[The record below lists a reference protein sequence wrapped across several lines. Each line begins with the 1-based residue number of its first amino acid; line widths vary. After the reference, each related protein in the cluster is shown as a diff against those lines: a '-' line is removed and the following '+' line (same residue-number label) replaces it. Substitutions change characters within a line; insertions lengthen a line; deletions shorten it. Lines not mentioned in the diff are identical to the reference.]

1 MPLAEKGSGVPSPL
15 PIRAHTTEAD
25 YKAMVL
31 RAKEDIA
38 AGEIFQVV
46 LSQRFSAPFDLPA
59 DIGALAVPDATMLLE
74 DRGQF
79 LPFEFL
85 PEPARH
91 DQHVGLPVE
100 RKPLDVVEVGHL
112 SQVIAASMDRRRSA
126 SEWAALPPF

>member
-1 MPLAEKGSGVPSPL
+1 MIRWLGLAL
-15 PIRAHTTEAD
+15 
-25 YKAMVL
+25 AMVPGV
-31 RAKEDIA
+31 ATA
-38 AGEIFQVV
+38 QAYQCN
-46 LSQRFSAPFDLPA
+46 
-59 DIGALAVPDATMLLE
+59 VPDATMLLE